1 MLQCLYSKDTIYL
14 FLNTVRTI
22 YIYMNSTFFPQDVT
36 EYWPEVKDDL
46 SKVKW
51 SHATNSEK
59 ELNDALTSK
68 VFEIIFAT
76 FN

>member
-1 MLQCLYSKDTIYL
+1 MNFIYFSK
-14 FLNTVRTI
+14 
-22 YIYMNSTFFPQDVT
+22 DVT

-51 SHATNSEK
+51 SHATNSQK

-68 VFEIIFAT
+68 V
-76 FN
+76 

>member
-1 MLQCLYSKDTIYL
+1 
-14 FLNTVRTI
+14 
-22 YIYMNSTFFPQDVT
+22 MNSTFFPQDVT

-51 SHATNSEK
+51 SHATKSEK

>member
-1 MLQCLYSKDTIYL
+1 MLQCLYSKDTIYIDK
-14 FLNTVRTI
+14 NTMRTI
-22 YIYMNSTFFPQDVT
+22 YIYMNSIFFPQDVT

>member
-1 MLQCLYSKDTIYL
+1 
-14 FLNTVRTI
+14 
-22 YIYMNSTFFPQDVT
+22 MNFINFPKDVT

-51 SHATNSEK
+51 SHATNSQK

-68 VFEIIFAT
+68 V
-76 FN
+76 